1 MKQSSYRSSGP
12 RARCRTDRGG
22 SPFRVQ
28 RGVTL
33 FGLMFWAIVVGFFG
47 YLLVRTLPTVNE
59 YLTIQRAVNKIAQG
73 NPATV
78 AEARQ
83 AFDKQKDIEYAIGSI
98 SGKDLTVTKEN
109 DRVVI
114 GFAYDKEVAIA
125 GPVYLL
131 IKYEGRSLGGRSV
144 P

>member
-1 MKQSSYRSSGP
+1 MTGKFASSR
-12 RARCRTDRGG
+12 R
-22 SPFRVQ
+22 Q

-33 FGLMFWAIVVGFFG
+33 FGLMFWAILIGFFA
-47 YLLVRTLPTVNE
+47 YIAVVTFPTVNE
-59 YLTIQRAVNKIAQG
+59 YATIKRTVEKIASE

-78 AEARQ
+78 AEARA
-83 AFDKQKDIEYAIGSI
+83 AFDRQKSIEYSI
-98 SGKDLTVTKEN
+98 SAISGRDLEITKEN

-114 GFAYDKEVAIA
+114 AFAYDKEVALF

-131 IKYEGRSLGGRSV
+131 LKYEGRS